1 MAAQSL
7 FLLVTPLG
15 ITFTYLVQDSTKP
28 TGILA
33 LLPDRV
39 RVGLIRQR
47 RWGVY
52 CLFFVIQA
60 SLNSGAHRTPADEL
74 PSLWRVSAPFVDLGG
89 LRVRLP
95 RERD

>member
-1 MAAQSL
+1 MAFLARVALLSLRWPSLVFEKNEPLVASRWGTQMAAQSL

-47 RWGVY
+47 R
-52 CLFFVIQA
+52 
-60 SLNSGAHRTPADEL
+60 
-74 PSLWRVSAPFVDLGG
+74 
-89 LRVRLP
+89 
-95 RERD
+95 

>member
-1 MAAQSL
+1 MDLPIVPTRAGLPGSEPFQADDLSFDEL

-15 ITFTYLVQDSTKP
+15 ITFTHLVQDSTKP

-47 RWGVY
+47 R
-52 CLFFVIQA
+52 
-60 SLNSGAHRTPADEL
+60 
-74 PSLWRVSAPFVDLGG
+74 
-89 LRVRLP
+89 
-95 RERD
+95 